1 MIEQKL
7 EQLAAGDCVPPGG
20 NYERLTDAEIEP
32 LIRSLPV
39 TWEVVNNRL
48 QRVFACREY
57 LLGVE
62 LARQIA
68 ALADQVDHH
77 PRLVIE
83 WRQVTVEIHT
93 HAVAGLAMGDF
104 AFAAK
109 AELLARQSGF
119 LDDPD

>member
-7 EQLAAGDCVPPGG
+7 EQLAAGYCVPPDG
-20 NYERLTDAEIEP
+20 NYERLTDAEIET
-32 LIRSLPV
+32 LIRSLSP

-68 ALADQVDHH
+68 ALADRVDHH

-83 WRQVTVEIHT
+83 WRQVTVEINT

-104 AFAAK
+104 VFAAK
-109 AELLARQSGF
+109 TELLARQPGF